1 MKKFSTALSLI
12 LSIVLV
18 VSSITFTPTNAETIQ
33 KKQFKFS
40 KMMEV
45 KDELTSDYYYS
56 DSYFADSSYNYN
68 AHLATMSM
76 CAACASS
83 GNTMSTP
90 VYSGLSKDIEAL
102 LKANG
107 FDTLFVNEDFN
118 TEPRKDSIGFM
129 FAKKTIKVGNEDY
142 TLIAVN
148 FRNANYGKEWY
159 SNVDV
164 GPGKTHAG
172 FLAAADKAKEA
183 LGNYIRNNNIDENV
197 KIWITGY
204 SRGAAISNLLAQ
216 SLDDSGFIGKV
227 SVEASDVYA
236 YTFATP
242 SVTAENTYKKPLYK
256 NIYNIVSKYDV
267 VPQVVPEQWNWHRY
281 GEDVYLP
288 SKIDSNYA
296 DKKARAQKFLDLIVK
311 GDTIVYDT
319 LPGYKLDIQLS
330 EMKISILPTTPQD
343 VEDTINAIVTALTG
357 SMKSSADYDEVKSG
371 VEKILDVIY
380 DATDEQKSAFVAA
393 IMSKV
398 SDPEFSYMEY
408 IFDLMADG
416 DKTIDLLCD
425 CMDEA
430 GIPIPDTDTK
440 AALKKLIKYI
450 ATAITSDLEGTSTA
464 GLTVY
469 NSAMPFISN
478 HYNYKYLAWM
488 QSLDSYYKLDSD
500 NPPKPTPT
508 VKKPG
513 KAKVTYAKRKSS
525 KKIKIKL
532 KKIKNAKGYQVAVCK
547 TKKGKKVIYKKFVKK
562 TKFTLKSKKF
572 KKKKKLYVKAR
583 AYNFKTGKK
592 KQYGKWSKVKKVK
605 KK

>member
-1 MKKFSTALSLI
+1 MKRLTKILSLV
-12 LSIVLV
+12 LSLVLIVT
-18 VSSITFTPTNAETIQ
+18 SITFMPAKAETIQ
-33 KKQFKFS
+33 KKSFKFS
-40 KMMEV
+40 RMMEV

-56 DSYFADSSYNYN
+56 DSYFVDSAYNYN
-68 AHLATMSM
+68 PHLATMSM

-90 VYSGLSKDIEAL
+90 VYSGLSKDIEDL

-107 FDTLFVNEDFN
+107 FDTFFINDDFN

-129 FAKKTIKVGNEDY
+129 FAKKTIKVNNENY

-164 GPGKTHAG
+164 GPDKTHAG
-172 FLAAADKAKEA
+172 FSAAAEKAKTA
-183 LGNYIRNNNIDENV
+183 LGDYIRNNDVGEDI

-204 SRGAAISNLLAQ
+204 SRGAAVSNLLAKA
-216 SLDDSGFIGKV
+216 LDDSGFIGKV
-227 SVEASDVYA
+227 SVEASDIYA

-242 SVTAENTYKKPLYK
+242 TVTAENTYKRPLYK
-256 NIYNIVSKYDV
+256 NIFNTVSKYDV
-267 VPQVVPEQWNWHRY
+267 VPQVVPEQWNWHRF
-281 GEDVYLP
+281 GEDIYLP
-288 SKIDSNYA
+288 TKLDSDYA
-296 DKKARAQKFLDLIVK
+296 AKKERAQKFLDLFVK
-311 GDTIVYDT
+311 GDQIVYDT
-319 LPGYKLDIQLS
+319 LPGYKLDVDLS
-330 EMKISILPTTPQD
+330 EMKINILPTNPQD

-357 SMKSSADYDEVKSG
+357 SIKSSADFDEVKSA
-371 VEKILDVIY
+371 VEKVLDVVY
-380 DATDEQKSAFVAA
+380 DATDEQKQAFVAA

-430 GIPIPDTDTK
+430 GIPVPDPDVK

-450 ATAITSDLEGTSTA
+450 ATAVTSDLEGTSTA
-464 GLTVY
+464 GLTVF

-488 QSLDSYYKLDSD
+488 QSFDSNYKLDSD
-500 NPPKPTPT
+500 NPPAPTPKVT
-508 VKKPG
+508 KPG
-513 KAKVTYAKRKSS
+513 KTKVTKAKRKSTKKIS
-525 KKIKIKL
+525 VKVKKIKG
-532 KKIKNAKGYQVAVCK
+532 AKGYQVAVCR
-547 TKKGKKVIYKKFVKK
+547 TKKGKKIVYKKFIKK
-562 TKFTLKSKKF
+562 TTATLKSKKF
-572 KKKKKLYVKAR
+572 KKYKKLYIKAR
-583 AYNFKTGKK
+583 AYKLDGKK
-592 KQYGKWSKVKKVK
+592 KVYGKWSKVKKVK
-605 KK
+605 K